1 MWNGS
6 AGAKVGLLTELITEE
21 CLRSVMHDN
30 GLGSDLRATTSE
42 EDARRA
48 ARDARRDG
56 IDVLVAVGGD
66 GTVGTL
72 AGELAGSP
80 VALGILPGGSVMNIA
95 RSLGLPRTIEEAAR
109 VIATGTVRAMDVG
122 EAAGQLFYEM
132 GSVGMNAAMF
142 REAQRF
148 EGGDWT
154 SIARTVWVALR
165 YRPARMRLELDE
177 GVIRT
182 TALMVTVANGPY
194 TGVAMT
200 VAPAARLDDGLFDV
214 SVFRGFSKWE
224 LIRHLRAIAFGRRQY
239 SPRISTYR
247 SARVR
252 ITSASPLPCRIDS
265 HDLGTTPVDFRVR
278 PGALRV
284 IVPAGEAVSG

>member
-1 MWNGS
+1 
-6 AGAKVGLLTELITEE
+6 
-21 CLRSVMHDN
+21 
-30 GLGSDLRATTSE
+30 
-42 EDARRA
+42 
-48 ARDARRDG
+48 
-56 IDVLVAVGGD
+56 
-66 GTVGTL
+66 TVGTL
-72 AGELAGSP
+72 AEELAGSP
-80 VALGILPGGSVMNIA
+80 VALGILPGGTVMNIA
-95 RSLGLPRTIEEAAR
+95 RSLGLPRTIEEAAQA
-109 VIATGTVRAMDVG
+109 IATGTIRQMDVG
-122 EAAGQLFYEM
+122 EAAGRAFYEA
-132 GSVGMNAAMF
+132 GSVGMNAAIF

-165 YRPARMRLELDE
+165 YRPARIRLELDE
-177 GVIRT
+177 GVVRT
-182 TALMVTVANGPY
+182 TALMVTVSNGPY

-224 LIRHLRAIAFGRRQY
+224 LIRHLRAIAFGRRRY
-239 SPRISTYR
+239 SPRVSTYR

-252 ITSASPLPCRIDS
+252 ITSVHPLPCRIDS

-284 IVPAGEAVSG
+284 VVPAGEAVSALPPTPEVARTAG